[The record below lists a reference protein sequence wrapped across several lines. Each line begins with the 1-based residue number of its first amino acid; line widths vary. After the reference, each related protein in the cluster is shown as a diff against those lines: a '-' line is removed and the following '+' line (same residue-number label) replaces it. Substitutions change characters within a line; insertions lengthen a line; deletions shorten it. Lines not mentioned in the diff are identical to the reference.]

1 MVVAEVVVVVV
12 VVDVDSLLVMVVLVL
27 DDVVMYPEEHSVL
40 TIGLFTSKPFLVPN
54 SHPCQ
59 EL

>member
-1 MVVAEVVVVVV
+1 MVVVEVAVVVV
-12 VVDVDSLLVMVVLVL
+12 VVDVDSLLVIVVLVL
-27 DDVVMYPEEHSVL
+27 DNVVMYPEEHSVL
-40 TIGLFTSKPFLVPN
+40 TRGLFTSKPFLVPN